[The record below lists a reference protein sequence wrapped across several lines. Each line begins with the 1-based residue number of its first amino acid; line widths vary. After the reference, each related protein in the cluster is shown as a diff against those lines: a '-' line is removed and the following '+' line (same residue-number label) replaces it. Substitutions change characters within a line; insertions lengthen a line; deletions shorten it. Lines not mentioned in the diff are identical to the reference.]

1 MAGVRQKN
9 TKPEV
14 RLRQWLHAAGYRFRL
29 HRRDLP
35 GTPDIVMPGRRA
47 VVFVNGCFWHGHH
60 CKAGRL
66 PATNT
71 AFWEAK
77 IAKNKLRDEGAA
89 AQLRA
94 SGWTVIQVWGC
105 EFRNR
110 AELEARL
117 MDEIPGG
124 APLRQAGSAGMAT
137 P

>member
-1 MAGVRQKN
+1 MSRVRQKN

-29 HRRDLP
+29 HRRELP

-71 AFWEAK
+71 EFWEAK
-77 IAKNKLRDEGAA
+77 VTKNKLRDEAAA

-105 EFRNR
+105 ELRDR
-110 AELEARL
+110 AALEARL
-117 MDEIPGG
+117 KDEIPGG
-124 APLRQAGSAGMAT
+124 APGDHPGPAAKAK